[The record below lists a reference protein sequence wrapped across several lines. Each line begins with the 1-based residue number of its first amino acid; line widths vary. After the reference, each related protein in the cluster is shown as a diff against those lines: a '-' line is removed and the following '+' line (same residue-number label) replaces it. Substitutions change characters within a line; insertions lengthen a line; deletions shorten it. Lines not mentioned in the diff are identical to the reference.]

1 MVLYPVFTHPY
12 AWFAGRVIIGF
23 CFSGVYVTGDITPE
37 YLARLEEERSDGA
50 KARRDSP
57 LKVVS

>member
-1 MVLYPVFTHPY
+1 
-12 AWFAGRVIIGF
+12 
-23 CFSGVYVTGDITPE
+23 VYVTGDITPE

-50 KARRDSP
+50 KAQRRDSP